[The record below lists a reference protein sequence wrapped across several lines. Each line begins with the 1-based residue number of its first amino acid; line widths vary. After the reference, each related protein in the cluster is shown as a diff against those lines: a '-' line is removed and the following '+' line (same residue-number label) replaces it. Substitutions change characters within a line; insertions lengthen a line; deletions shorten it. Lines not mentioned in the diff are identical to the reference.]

1 MAEEYESLQ
10 LQKSGEVEELL
21 EARHILDDEIKMV
34 IHDAEQ
40 TGKKLYQEDNDHFL
54 GKKTV
59 GKVTF
64 YAEYSVSGDNTYT
77 VHSAYS
83 HRMEVS

>member
-1 MAEEYESLQ
+1 MAEEHEALEIRMSNDT
-10 LQKSGEVEELL
+10 KELL
-21 EARHILDDEIKMV
+21 ETRHILDDEVKMV
-34 IHDAEQ
+34 IHESES
-40 TGKKLYQEDNDHFL
+40 TGNKLRQEGSDHLL
-54 GKKTV
+54 GKKTI

-64 YAEYSVSGDNTYT
+64 YAEYSPSGNKTYT